1 MKIFLAFIFYFL
13 SITINAQT
21 CDSLII
27 INTPTY
33 SDGYQN
39 FPATFEIDSLINGL
53 IISKTINGQRSEYR
67 YDSLQR
73 LTNIAGTDSTAFLYD
88 SLSRLIY
95 TDYYSFNGT
104 NWIYKTDTARSAH
117 LFNTNNQDS
126 IEILYSWN
134 GSALI
139 PFHEYSY
146 FYNSND
152 TLVRIEIRNRY
163 SLQLI
168 FDSLTIVSYPSGLVG
183 ISRVDTTSADSISHP
198 FLPMNITYYDSLN
211 HIIEIDEMFSSTILL
226 YFKEFD
232 YSCNQLSNYFGTCG
246 DCHASYECLYVEFD
260 SLCRIK
266 TYTFGF

>member
-183 ISRVDTTSADSISHP
+183 ISRVDTTSADSIRH
-198 FLPMNITYYDSLN
+198 
-211 HIIEIDEMFSSTILL
+211 
-226 YFKEFD
+226 
-232 YSCNQLSNYFGTCG
+232 
-246 DCHASYECLYVEFD
+246 
-260 SLCRIK
+260 
-266 TYTFGF
+266 